1 MSEVSRPEKSD
12 AKHIPGRWPK
22 GTSGNPRGKPQ
33 GARHAALK
41 ALDLIGEAGAAEVM
55 ASVVAAA
62 KEGDMR
68 AADLLLRRLWPER
81 KGRPLTIDLPP
92 ISDAA
97 GVVGALTAVTAAVAA
112 GEISPE
118 EAQGLA
124 AVLETQRRAI
134 ETVALDQRITALEA
148 QRKEKCR

>member
-1 MSEVSRPEKSD
+1 MSNAEKS
-12 AKHIPGRWPK
+12 APKQRGRPFPPGQ
-22 GTSGNPRGKPQ
+22 SGNPAGKPK

-55 ASVVAAA
+55 ATVVEAA
-62 KEGDMR
+62 KQGDMR

-81 KGRPLTIDLPP
+81 RGRPLTIDLPP

-97 GVVGALTAVTAAVAA
+97 GVVAALTVVTAAVGG

-134 ETVALDQRITALEA
+134 ETVALDQRIAALEA
-148 QRKEKCR
+148 QSKGKT

>member
-1 MSEVSRPEKSD
+1 MSNAEKS
-12 AKHIPGRWPK
+12 APKQRGRPFPPGQ
-22 GTSGNPRGKPQ
+22 SGNPAGKPK

-55 ASVVAAA
+55 STVVAAA
-62 KEGDMR
+62 KLGDMR

-97 GVVGALTAVTAAVAA
+97 GLVDALAAITAAVGA
-112 GEISPE
+112 GELSAE
-118 EAQGLA
+118 EGQ
-124 AVLETQRRAI
+124 AVAGILETQRRAI
-134 ETVALDQRITALEA
+134 ETVELDQRITALEA
-148 QRKEKCR
+148 QSKDKSR

>member
-1 MSEVSRPEKSD
+1 MSNTENSAPKQRGRPFL
-12 AKHIPGRWPK
+12 PGQ
-22 GTSGNPRGKPQ
+22 SGNPAGKPK

-81 KGRPLTIDLPP
+81 RGRPVPVALPP
-92 ISDAA
+92 ILDAA
-97 GVVGALTAVTAAVAA
+97 GLVGALAAITAAVAA
-112 GEISPE
+112 GELSPE
-118 EAQGLA
+118 EGQAIA
-124 AVLETQRRAI
+124 SILETQRRAI
-134 ETVALDQRITALEA
+134 ETVELDQRITALEA
-148 QRKEKCR
+148 QSKDKSR